1 MQNENF
7 YFYPPLFSSSGEIF
21 FYSLLRSEAVGGG
34 KVFFASVILPS
45 IPVGHW
51 LCLAY
56 MRRRRRRM
64 PINFP
69 IPLLPSSLSFSPI
82 TRIGKRR
89 RRPKEA
95 CIISE
100 EGGRGREGAGKVCE
114 SRVGE
119 RGHKR
124 FIRMLSASVCL
135 NNPWPLHF
143 LTLLWQ
149 QFRPSFRSVCQ
160 GVKFKKKI

>member
-1 MQNENF
+1 
-7 YFYPPLFSSSGEIF
+7 
-21 FYSLLRSEAVGGG
+21 
-34 KVFFASVILPS
+34 
-45 IPVGHW
+45 
-51 LCLAY
+51 
-56 MRRRRRRM
+56 M

-82 TRIGKRR
+82 TRIGKRS

-100 EGGRGREGAGKVCE
+100 EGRRGGEEAGKVCE

-135 NNPWPLHF
+135 NNLWLLHF
-143 LTLLWQ
+143 LSLLWQ
-149 QFRPSFRSVCQ
+149 HSSSEFPKCLPRGKIEGKDLISPLCLRFPPFSLETKRHPSCV
-160 GVKFKKKI
+160 